1 MRGGK
6 RDKRRAGEGR
16 KGRLESRDCQRR
28 ETEQR
33 WRGIEKPQREKGKN
47 EERVERGKEEEMNFF
62 FSLPCYFFLVF
73 WWKTLVLG
81 TGQHAVFGLWNK
93 NSCPKSKRK
102 SKTKENSE
110 GNTRLFLVSAN
121 GGDIFLVSLCPA
133 TNPETGGK
141 NELSPQANDNNTEN
155 RINISY
161 STNQLIR
168 IRSSSPRCSGFCT
181 ACSSDHASF
190 TGYA

>member
-73 WWKTLVLG
+73 LVENPR
-81 TGQHAVFGLWNK
+81 FGNWTTRCLWLMEQK
-93 NSCPKSKRK
+93 FVPKKASERVKQK
-102 SKTKENSE
+102 KIVKE
-110 GNTRLFLVSAN
+110 TQDF
-121 GGDIFLVSLCPA
+121 FLCPP
-133 TNPETGGK
+133 TVVISF
-141 NELSPQANDNNTEN
+141 LSPCVLRQIRKREAKTNCHRKRMIIIR
-155 RINISY
+155 RIE
-161 STNQLIR
+161 LIFPTLQ
-168 IRSSSPRCSGFCT
+168 IN
-181 ACSSDHASF
+181 
-190 TGYA
+190 